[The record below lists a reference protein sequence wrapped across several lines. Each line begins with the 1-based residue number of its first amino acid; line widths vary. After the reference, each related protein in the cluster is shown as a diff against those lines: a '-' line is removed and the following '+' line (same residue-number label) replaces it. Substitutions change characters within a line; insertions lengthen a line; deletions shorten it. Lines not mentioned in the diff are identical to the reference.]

1 MESRSCSLLLG
12 QLGGFLGLRKS
23 KRVAALVTTARRT
36 STTPAGV
43 LILVVIV
50 GLALLIKFGV
60 SRCPGRRGR
69 GRTKRKNRESRL
81 VATVRMLVR
90 GVHCCSKLLLL
101 SALRE
106 LERIHLLWG
115 DTAHG
120 GTGLKR
126 GHLAQLLG
134 LQQPHANVL
143 LVCCGNLL
151 LLLLEQL
158 DLLLDGQLFH
168 CRQVQVSCDDGI
180 LVF

>member
-12 QLGGFLGLRKS
+12 QLSSFLGLRKS

-36 STTPAGV
+36 STTAAVASV

-50 GLALLIKFGV
+50 VLALLVIISV
-60 SRCPGRRGR
+60 PRCPGRRGR
-69 GRTKRKNRESRL
+69 GWTHGKTRESRL

-90 GVHCCSKLLLL
+90 CVHWYSKLLL

-115 DTAHG
+115 DT
-120 GTGLKR
+120 GLKR

-134 LQQPHANVL
+134 L
-143 LVCCGNLL
+143 
-151 LLLLEQL
+151 
-158 DLLLDGQLFH
+158 
-168 CRQVQVSCDDGI
+168 
-180 LVF
+180 